1 MSRLLPIPLCIM
13 CIVLFRTAYDDKT
26 YVLFDIVVDP
36 LLTDTMTAI
45 CPGPFFCSN
54 PSPPHHP
61 FLSSITSHRLV
72 SLAVSSETVVRSGV
86 FTRTVT
92 VLPRGPRKKKQSTNT
107 LRHLQ
112 TDRPRHFANLNVY
125 RHMVTTLA
133 VRRPS
138 MRYLIVY

>member
-1 MSRLLPIPLCIM
+1 M
-13 CIVLFRTAYDDKT
+13 CIVLFRTAYDDET

-54 PSPPHHP
+54 PSPHHAVSIIHHLP
-61 FLSSITSHRLV
+61 SSLRSV

-92 VLPRGPRKKKQSTNT
+92 VLPRGPRKKTIDERY
-107 LRHLQ
+107 LPM
-112 TDRPRHFANLNVY
+112 DRPRHFATANLNVY
-125 RHMVTTLA
+125 RHLVAKLA